1 MIAKIQF
8 YREEYFAYREVYY
21 AKMQAIQNDHE
32 IYTHIF
38 YNKTPSFNAFT
49 STFRDEVENTTKSL
63 EFREPRSHVNEE
75 FGGPLLRAIS
85 VSDSVLGNVYLIEGL
100 VCRIRGRL
108 SPTDEHDKNE
118 KVNPK
123 KR

>member
-38 YNKTPSFNAFT
+38 YNKTPSLNAFS

-63 EFREPRSHVNEE
+63 ESREPRSHVNEE

-85 VSDSVLGNVYLIEGL
+85 VSDSVLGNAYSIEEL
-100 VCRIRGRL
+100 VCRMRARL
-108 SPTDEHDKNE
+108 SPTGKLDKNE

>member
-63 EFREPRSHVNEE
+63 EFRERRSHVNEE
-75 FGGPLLRAIS
+75 IGGKRNICVRL
-85 VSDSVLGNVYLIEGL
+85 
-100 VCRIRGRL
+100 CTRICIFDRGARVPNA
-108 SPTDEHDKNE
+108 SQTFTH
-118 KVNPK
+118 
-123 KR
+123 RRTR